1 MAQDADVGAV
11 KLKVSIGGLRGA
23 SWFCSVSDPYLTSTQ
38 ASISQAPEGINQ
50 EGMDVDRPFP
60 PFLVVQ
66 LYRQLQYYGVSVG
79 LRVPG
84 ANLGTESSPWRMQ

>member
-1 MAQDADVGAV
+1 MLAW
-11 KLKVSIGGLRGA
+11 GLRTEGWHWRPERA
-23 SWFCSVSDPYLTSTQ
+23 SWFCSVSDPCLPSTL
-38 ASISQAPEGINQ
+38 ASIYQAPEGTKQ

-66 LYRQLQYYGVSVG
+66 LHRQLGYYGVSVG

-84 ANLGTESSPWRMQ
+84 ANLGTESSPWQVQ